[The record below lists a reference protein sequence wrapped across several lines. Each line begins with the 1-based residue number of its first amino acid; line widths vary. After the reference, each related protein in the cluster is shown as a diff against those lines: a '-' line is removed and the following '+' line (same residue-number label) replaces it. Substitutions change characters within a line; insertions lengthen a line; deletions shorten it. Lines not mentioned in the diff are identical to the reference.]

1 MGSPSHIYSR
11 TSCGK
16 YSLWLDFETSGA
28 DFDSGET
35 FKKYQGISFG
45 AVIADNETL
54 EEVDSL
60 YCEMQFDTKYIWTD
74 GAEKIHGLSREY
86 LEKYG
91 APREEALA
99 FLLEFIA
106 KYIGAGNKV
115 CIGGHNVEFDINAL
129 NQLTEDV
136 VEKGFRIPIHHVKL
150 ETSGASFI
158 AIGKYRSDDVFSF
171 FGGADRKAHNALDD
185 ARLALAS
192 ARGIKQLVQAA
203 LGT

>member
-1 MGSPSHIYSR
+1 MTTPRTYSR
-11 TSCGK
+11 TSPGK

-45 AVIADNETL
+45 AVIADSETL

-60 YCEMQFDTKYIWTD
+60 YCEMKFDPVYTWTE

-86 LEKYG
+86 LAEHG
-91 APREEALA
+91 MDRDDALTL
-99 FLLEFIA
+99 LLELIT

-115 CIGGHNVEFDINAL
+115 CIGGHNVEFDIRAL

-136 VEKGFRIPIHHVKL
+136 VEKGFTIPIHHVKL
-150 ETSGASFI
+150 ETSGAAFI
-158 AIGKYRSDDVFSF
+158 AIGKYRSDDVFTF
-171 FGGADRKAHNALDD
+171 FGGAERQAHNALDD

-203 LGT
+203 LGE